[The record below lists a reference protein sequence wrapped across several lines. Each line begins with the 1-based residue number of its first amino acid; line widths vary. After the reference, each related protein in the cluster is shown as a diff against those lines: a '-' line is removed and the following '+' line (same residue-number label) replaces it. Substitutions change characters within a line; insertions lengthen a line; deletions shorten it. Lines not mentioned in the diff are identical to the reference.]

1 MLGKSTERDAMS
13 GFETLV
19 PVAEEVF
26 FKRNDPNDPRLGEII
41 PRISYDEASIVI
53 IGCPQDEGVRRNSG
67 RVGAADAPT
76 EIRRQ
81 FYKLTPF
88 GISQKVTDI
97 GDIDCSGP
105 LEEIHERL
113 TASVTQILRD
123 GKKAVVLGGGNDIS
137 YADCRAMAEVF
148 GPENWLGVNVDAHF
162 DVRDDADRNS
172 GTPYRQLLE
181 EKLISP
187 EYFFEAGYQPQLA
200 SPIYFKYLNDLGVN
214 LLSLDE
220 LRSSAADGL
229 RFKMREQFI
238 HHSQS
243 LSAFFGF
250 DIDAVNSSDAPGSSA
265 PSPMGLRAGEFL
277 NLVKF
282 AASLSNTKIIEFTE
296 VNPIYDI
303 DDRTSKLVAL
313 AIHQFC
319 ANSAR

>member
-1 MLGKSTERDAMS
+1 MTAFSNLI
-13 GFETLV
+13 
-19 PVAEEVF
+19 PVDSELF
-26 FKRNDPNDPRLGEII
+26 FNRNDMNDPRLGEII
-41 PRISYDEASIVI
+41 PRMSYDEASIVI
-53 IGCPQDEGVRRNSG
+53 VGCPEDEGVRRNKG
-67 RVGAADAPT
+67 RVGAADAPS

-88 GISQKVTDI
+88 GVSQKIADI
-97 GDIDCSGP
+97 GDIDCSGS
-105 LEEIHERL
+105 LEETHDLL
-113 TASVTQILRD
+113 TETVASVIKD
-123 GKKAVVLGGGNDIS
+123 GKKAIVLGGGNDIS
-137 YADCRAMAEVF
+137 YADGRAMAEVF
-148 GPENWLGVNVDAHF
+148 GAENWLGVNVDAHF
-162 DVRDDADRNS
+162 DVRDDAERNS

-200 SPIYFKYLNDLGVN
+200 SPIYFQYLNDLGVN
-214 LLSLDE
+214 LLSLEE
-220 LRSSAADGL
+220 LRSSQADGL

-243 LSAFFGF
+243 LTAFFGF

-277 NLVKF
+277 NIVRF

-313 AIHQFC
+313 AMHQFC
-319 ANSAR
+319 ANVAR

>member
-1 MLGKSTERDAMS
+1 MS
-13 GFETLV
+13 KLETLA
-19 PVAEEVF
+19 PVEPELF
-26 FKRNDPNDPRLGEII
+26 FRRDDINDPRLGEII
-41 PRISYDEASIVI
+41 PTIAYEDASIVI
-53 IGCPQDEGVRRNSG
+53 IGCPQDEGVRRNKG
-67 RVGAADAPT
+67 RIGAAEAPT

-88 GISQKVTDI
+88 GISQKIADI
-97 GDIDCSGP
+97 GDVDCSGS
-105 LEEIHERL
+105 LEEIHDRL
-113 TASVTQILRD
+113 TDAVAEIIAD
-123 GKKAVVLGGGNDIS
+123 GKKAIVLGGGNDIS
-137 YADCRAMAEVF
+137 YADGRAMAKTF
-148 GPENWLGVNVDAHF
+148 GSENWLGVNVDAHF
-162 DVRDDADRNS
+162 DVRDDAERNS

-200 SPIYFKYLNDLGVN
+200 SPIYFRYLNDLGVN

-220 LRSSAADGL
+220 LRSSEADGL
-229 RFKMREQFI
+229 RYRMREQFI

-296 VNPIYDI
+296 VNPTYDI
-303 DDRTSKLVAL
+303 DDRTAKLVAL
-313 AIHQFC
+313 AMHQFC
-319 ANSAR
+319 ANASR

>member
-1 MLGKSTERDAMS
+1 MS
-13 GFETLV
+13 EFQHLIPTDPEL
-19 PVAEEVF
+19 F
-26 FKRNDPNDPRLGEII
+26 FNRNDANDPRLGEII
-41 PRISYDEASIVI
+41 PTISYEDASIVI

-81 FYKLTPF
+81 FYKFTPF
-88 GISQKVTDI
+88 GISQRVADI
-97 GDIDCSGP
+97 GDIDCSGS

-113 TASVTQILRD
+113 TRAVAKIISD
-123 GKKAVVLGGGNDIS
+123 GKKAIVLGGGNDIS
-137 YADCRAMAEVF
+137 YADGRAMADVF
-148 GPENWLGVNVDAHF
+148 GGENWLGVNVDAHF
-162 DVRDDADRNS
+162 DVRDDAERNS

-187 EYFFEAGYQPQLA
+187 EYFFEAGFQPHLA

-220 LRSSAADGL
+220 LRSSEADGL

-243 LSAFFGF
+243 LTAFFGF

-282 AASLSNTKIIEFTE
+282 AASLSNTKIVEFTE
-296 VNPIYDI
+296 VNPSYDI
-303 DDRTSKLVAL
+303 DDRTAKLVAL
-313 AIHQFC
+313 AMHQFC
-319 ANSAR
+319 STVK